1 MEGCTVSDGR
11 LIFLGLN
18 ALARAHEQ
26 DYFVDGHRGAAM
38 VAAHLLCEDNGL
50 SDRARSRI
58 EELVDLNWSQT
69 SLCAGFPDEEPRPD
83 RVHEI
88 GLALLEG
95 AESLRQV
102 GHNAIFTML
111 ATKGFRL
118 MPEAATPTRIEGV
131 CRMIRMFT
139 PWRDVEPDP
148 EVDPP
153 PFEDA
158 AAASR
163 FILREACDAVDRFIG
178 FGQGYAG
185 HMLTFGQ
192 TLVELAAMGDVTLA
206 ESCRDAFRKYVTVT
220 RLGPEPDA
228 KAIPDHSRSNLRPME
243 AAYWEARGDNNVDIG
258 HVFKYPYSCYDLL
271 RRAGDQALARA
282 WDERADQLF

>member
-1 MEGCTVSDGR
+1 MSDRR
-11 LIFLGLN
+11 LLLLGLN

-26 DYFVDGHRGAAM
+26 DYFADGHRGAAM
-38 VAAHLLCEDNGL
+38 VAAHLLCEDNDL

-102 GHNAIFTML
+102 GHNAIFAML

-118 MPEAATPTRIEGV
+118 MSEAATPTRIEGV
-131 CRMIRMFT
+131 CRMIRLFT

-148 EVDPP
+148 QVALP
-153 PFEDA
+153 PFDDT

-163 FILREACDAVDRFIG
+163 FILREACDAIDRFAG
-178 FGQGYAG
+178 YGQGYAG

-192 TLVELAAMGDVTLA
+192 ALVELAAMGEVAWA
-206 ESCRDAFRKYVTVT
+206 ESCREAFRKYVTVT
-220 RLGPEPDA
+220 RLGPEPNA
-228 KAIPDHSRSNLRPME
+228 RAIPDHPHCNLRPLE
-243 AAYWEARGDNNVDIG
+243 AAYWKARGDNDVDIG
-258 HVFKYPYSCYDLL
+258 HVFKYPYSCYNLL
-271 RRAGDQALARA
+271 RRANDQALAET